1 MKHIG
6 VIGAGISG
14 LAVSYLLSR
23 KHRVS
28 LFERE
33 PRLGG
38 HTHTI
43 VVADREQGAV
53 PLDTGFLVHNDV
65 TYPSLV
71 RLFAALGI
79 DTQPS
84 DMSFSVTC
92 PESGFEYSSRGP
104 AGFFAQ
110 RRNVLRFEHYLLLR
124 DILRFN
130 REATAILD
138 RPDGAATTLGE
149 YLDGNRYSEAFV
161 LRYLVPMT
169 SAIWSSSFEG
179 IRQFPAQMLVRF
191 MHNHGM
197 LSVGAQPL
205 WRVVRGGSHA
215 YLPGLAAPI
224 AEICLNA
231 RLQSVRR
238 SESHVSLT
246 FEDRPPLR
254 VDDIVFACH
263 GDQVLRLLLDPSDAE
278 REVFREFTTTANDT
292 WLHTDRRWL
301 PRTPRARASWNY
313 RLGAGDDAPPSVTY
327 HLNRLQG
334 LQTATDYC
342 VTLNPREPID
352 ASHVIRKM
360 HYRHPQFTLGAVR
373 AQRRWHEVSGVG
385 RTHYCGAYW
394 RYGFH
399 EDGLV
404 SAIRVA
410 DSLGVRW

>member
-1 MKHIG
+1 MKHIA

-14 LAVSYLLSR
+14 LAASYLLAR

-28 LFERE
+28 LYERE

-43 VVADREQGAV
+43 VVGDHDQGAV

-65 TYPSLV
+65 TYPNLV
-71 RLFAALGI
+71 RLFADIGI
-79 DTQPS
+79 ETQPS
-84 DMSFSVTC
+84 DMSFSVAC
-92 PESGFEYSSRGP
+92 PQTGFEYSSRG
-104 AGFFAQ
+104 AGGFFAQ

-130 REATAILD
+130 REAPAILD
-138 RPDGAATTLGE
+138 SPDNGGATLGE
-149 YLDGNRYSEAFV
+149 YLDTHRYGEAFV
-161 LRYLVPMT
+161 HRYLVPMT

-215 YLPGLAAPI
+215 YIPALAAPI
-224 AEICLNA
+224 AAVCLDA
-231 RLQSVRR
+231 RLQSVTR
-238 SESHVSLT
+238 SETHVTLT
-246 FEDRPPLR
+246 FKDRPPQR
-254 VDDIVFACH
+254 VDEVVFACH
-263 GDQVLRLLLDPSDAE
+263 GDQVLRLLLDPTDAE
-278 REVFREFTTTANDT
+278 REVFREFTTTANET
-292 WLHTDRRWL
+292 WLHTDRRYL

-313 RLGAGDDAPPSVTY
+313 RLGAANEAPPSVTY

-334 LQTATDYC
+334 LQTSTDYC
-342 VTLNPREPID
+342 VTLNPREPI
-352 ASHVIRKM
+352 APEHVIRRL
-360 HYRHPQFTLGAVR
+360 HYRHPRFTLGAVR
-373 AQRRWHEVSGVG
+373 AQRRWKDVSGVR

-410 DSLGVRW
+410 ASLGVRW